1 MCRLCSLGKLAQSKG
16 WKVSLSRTDMFEWPC
31 IPGTVIVPEQVSL
44 YFQVSVFL
52 VVVLPV

>member
-1 MCRLCSLGKLAQSKG
+1 MQAVLSGKLAQSKG